1 MITDANDTDDAGQG
15 WAMRHDTHRRGIPL
29 WVPTNV
35 SQTSIGQPQGITPTS
50 KTFRSPFWVLL
61 LYPPL
66 RGTPSI
72 NRGRA
77 SGGQLSTVLEVPV
90 GRTFCSGSFTG
101 YQQQFIYFFRSKPGR
116 NSNNIGKESHSF
128 HIPPIPKDWCPD
140 KNEQQKRGATAWPP
154 LLGFIHSPGMEIT
167 LPELSYPG

>member
-1 MITDANDTDDAGQG
+1 MTRM
-15 WAMRHDTHRRGIPL
+15 MRIKVGPCGTIPT
-29 WVPTNV
+29 VGASPC
-35 SQTSIGQPQGITPTS
+35 GCPQMYST
-50 KTFRSPFWVLL
+50 LL
-61 LYPPL
+61 LGYHKGLPLQAKHSASLLGYSFYTPL
-66 RGTPSI
+66 RSTPSI

-77 SGGQLSTVLEVPV
+77 SGGQLSTALVVPV
-90 GRTFCSGSFTG
+90 GRTFCSGSITG
-101 YQQQFIYFFRSKPGR
+101 YQQQFILFFRSKPGR
-116 NSNNIGKESHSF
+116 SSNNIGRESHSF